1 MRTIIAIPNA
11 IYSVKSIN
19 NPGSLALGQ
28 GLGESG
34 EMAETDPSDNDPQ
47 LHSIKHRS
55 PSSHSGQMAV
65 KVYVCIDDL
74 SVGTGEKI
82 RRISPSISL
91 SQIFCYDV
99 FVSMMLA

>member
-1 MRTIIAIPNA
+1 MRTIIVLPNA

-34 EMAETDPSDNDPQ
+34 ETAETDPSDNDPQ
-47 LHSIKHRS
+47 LPSIKHRS
-55 PSSHSGQMAV
+55 LSSRSGQMAV

-91 SQIFCYDV
+91 FKI
-99 FVSMMLA
+99 L